1 MDFVVSFFLHMEQL
15 FLKKNYVSLKGAK
28 FIAKGFL
35 FFIKGL
41 YDGYNDAL
49 TKNKINF
56 LM

>member
-1 MDFVVSFFLHMEQL
+1 METTI
-15 FLKKNYVSLKGAK
+15 FKKDYVSLKGAK